1 MGTGLKIGKIFGI
14 PIELHV
20 SWFLIF
26 AMVTWSLASG
36 LFPQEYPN
44 MQSGLYWVL
53 GVVTS
58 LLFFGSVLLHELGHS
73 VVALRDEVP
82 VRKITLF
89 IFGGLAQIEK
99 EPPTSGSEFRIAIAG
114 PLVSLAL
121 AGFFG
126 LLWLLDKPFS
136 YLAAPSIWL
145 ARINLML
152 ALFNMIPGFPLDG
165 GRVLRAI
172 LWQRIGNFYKA
183 TRIAGRVGSV
193 VAYGFI
199 GFGALTIFNGNFI
212 NGMWLIFIG
221 FFLQNAASNNVAVS
235 SFREALHGTTVG
247 RVMTYDFPKV
257 PGNAVIQQL
266 VDEQVLS
273 TGQRY
278 FMVADNDQLEGL
290 LTLRDITKIPQRQWR
305 FTAIRNAMVPLER
318 LITVSPQQE
327 LWEALQTMDT
337 NNINQVPVC
346 DDNEIRGVL
355 SREQIVRYVRLRSEL
370 GV

>member
-1 MGTGLKIGKIFGI
+1 MKAGLRIGKLFGI
-14 PIELHV
+14 PVELHV

-26 AMVTWSLASG
+26 GLVTWSLAGG

-44 MQSGLYWVL
+44 MQTGLYWLL
-53 GVVTS
+53 GLLTS

-73 VVALRDEVP
+73 LVALRDAVP

-99 EPPTSGSEFRIAIAG
+99 EPPTPGSEFRIAVAG
-114 PLVSLAL
+114 PLVSLTLAAL
-121 AGFFG
+121 FG
-126 LLWLLDKPFS
+126 GLWLLDKPLSF
-136 YLAAPSIWL
+136 LAAPSIWL
-145 ARINLML
+145 ARINLIL
-152 ALFNMIPGFPLDG
+152 GLFNLIPGFPLDG

-172 LWQRIGNFYKA
+172 LWQRTGSFYRA
-183 TRIAGRVGSV
+183 TRIAGTVGNV
-193 VAYGFI
+193 VAIGFI
-199 GFGALTIFNGNFI
+199 GFGALTTFNGNFI

-221 FFLQNAASNNVAVS
+221 FFLQNAASSNVATS
-235 SFREALHGTTVG
+235 GFREALHGVTVG
-247 RVMTYDFPKV
+247 RVMAHDFPKV

-273 TGQRY
+273 AGQRY
-278 FMVADNDQLEGL
+278 FMVSDNGQLEGM
-290 LTLRDITKIPQRQWR
+290 LTLRDITEIPQRQWR

-318 LITVSPQQE
+318 LITVGPEQE

-346 DDNEIRGVL
+346 DEHEIRGVL